1 MTQPNRW
8 IIALDRLANTTF
20 GPLMVHTWLAARRAG
35 SPRPGRRPGAD
46 RWASPGATRA
56 SR

>member
-35 SPRPGRRPGAD
+35 SPRPGEDWR
-46 RWASPGATRA
+46 ASPGATRA